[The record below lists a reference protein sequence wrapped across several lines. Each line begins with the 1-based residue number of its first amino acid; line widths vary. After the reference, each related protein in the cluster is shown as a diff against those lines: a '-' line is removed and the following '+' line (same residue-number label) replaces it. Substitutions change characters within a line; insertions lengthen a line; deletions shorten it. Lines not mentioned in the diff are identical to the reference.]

1 MQHPT
6 AEPRATA
13 HNQNASPPSLAHEA
27 WLTLRLSGPLVLAQ
41 LAVMAIALID
51 TVMMGWLG
59 PRELA
64 GGALANN
71 LLFPLYLFGMGV
83 VIAVAPI
90 VAQELGARQYRGVR
104 RTVRQGFWVAIL
116 FGVLFSLVL
125 WHGGAILRAFGQEAE
140 NTVLAQE
147 YLRWAVWGF
156 TPSLGFV
163 VLRSFLT
170 AHARPRA
177 ILVVA
182 LTAVGLKALGNYAL
196 MFGNFGFP
204 ALGLVGAGIM
214 TSVTHTA
221 MFLGLLVFVLRERR
235 FRRYAI
241 AVRFWK
247 ADWPRFRE
255 ILRIGF
261 PIGLAILAE
270 SAFFAFASIMMG
282 WISTAALAA
291 HAIAVQCAATAFM
304 VPLGVSQAA
313 TVRVGFVAGAGDP
326 VAVGRAGWVAIALG
340 GAATLIPAV
349 LFLAIPRDIVG
360 LFLDLARPENQPVL
374 TLAVVFLG
382 VAALFQL
389 MDGTQV
395 IAAGCLRGLKDTQV
409 PSAIAV
415 FSYWVIGLGSSYL
428 MGFYLGWEGRGVW
441 LGLAVALT
449 VVAVL
454 MILRFHLRDRFVRIG
469 APRPAEAL

>member
-1 MQHPT
+1 MQQPT
-6 AEPRATA
+6 ADPQATA
-13 HNQNASPPSLAHEA
+13 RNPDATPPSLLREA
-27 WLTLRLSGPLVLAQ
+27 GLTLHLAGPLILAQ
-41 LAVMAIALID
+41 LAVMSVALID

-59 PRELA
+59 PRQLA
-64 GGALANN
+64 AGALANN
-71 LLFPLYLFGMGV
+71 LMFPLYLFAMGV

-140 NTVLAQE
+140 NTALAQV

-156 TPSLGFV
+156 LPSLGFV

-177 ILVVA
+177 ILVAALSAVA
-182 LTAVGLKALGNYAL
+182 LKAFGNYAL
-196 MFGNFGFP
+196 MFGHFGFP

-221 MFLGLLVFVLRERR
+221 MFLGLLVFVLRQRH

-255 ILRIGF
+255 ILSIGF

-270 SAFFAFASIMMG
+270 SAFFSFASIMMG
-282 WISTAALAA
+282 WIGTVALAA

-313 TVRVGFVAGAGDP
+313 TVRVGFVAGAGDSG
-326 VAVGRAGWVAIALG
+326 AVGRAGWVAIALG
-340 GAATLIPAV
+340 GAVTLIPAA
-349 LFLAIPRDIVG
+349 LFLIFPYEIVD
-360 LFLDLARPENQPVL
+360 LFLDLGQPENQPVL
-374 TLAVVFLG
+374 GLAVGFLA

-428 MGFYLGWEGRGVW
+428 MAFRLGWEGRGVW

>member
-1 MQHPT
+1 MQQPP
-6 AEPRATA
+6 AEPQATTNGIEA
-13 HNQNASPPSLAHEA
+13 NPPSIRHEA
-27 WLTLRLSGPLVLAQ
+27 WLTLRLAGPLVLAQ
-41 LAVMAIALID
+41 LAVMAVALID
-51 TVMMGWLG
+51 TIMMGWLG
-59 PRELA
+59 PLELA

-71 LLFPLYLFGMGV
+71 LMFPLYLFAMGV

-116 FGVLFSLVL
+116 FGLLFSLVL
-125 WHGGAILRAFGQEAE
+125 WYGGPILRALGQEVE
-140 NTVLAQE
+140 NTLRAEE

-163 VLRSFLT
+163 VLRAFLT

-182 LTAVGLKALGNYAL
+182 LVAVTLKALGNYAL

-221 MFLGLLVFVLRERR
+221 MFLGLLVFVLRERH

-255 ILRIGF
+255 ILRIGL

-313 TVRVGFVAGAGDP
+313 TVRVGFVAGAGDSA
-326 VAVGRAGWVAIALG
+326 AVGRAGWVAITLG
-340 GAATLIPAV
+340 GAITLIPAAI
-349 LFLAIPRDIVG
+349 FLIFPREIVD
-360 LFLDLARPENQPVL
+360 LFLDLGRPENQPVL
-374 TLAVVFLG
+374 ALAVTFIG

-415 FSYWVIGLGSSYL
+415 FSYWVIGLGCSYL
-428 MGFYLGWEGRGVW
+428 MAFQLGWAGQGVW

-454 MILRFHLRDRFVRIG
+454 MILRFHFRDRFVRIG
-469 APRPAEAL
+469 APQPAEAL